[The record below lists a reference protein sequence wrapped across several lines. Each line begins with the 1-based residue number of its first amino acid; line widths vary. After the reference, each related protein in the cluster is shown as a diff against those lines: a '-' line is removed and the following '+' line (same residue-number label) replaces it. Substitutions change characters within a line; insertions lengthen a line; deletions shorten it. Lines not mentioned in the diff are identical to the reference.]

1 MSTSTE
7 KGGRE
12 RLWLVSAGGGLWTES
27 NFGTITNHA
36 LPKRLFVGRDRLD
49 ISDGH
54 PYPYR
59 QSGVFRARS
68 CSINFVPYDADI
80 RSGNAFVSNSY
91 RGQFIP
97 NVIGWTLEGYPY
109 DTFKMISQGAT
120 GYARFKPGKPIA
132 NIGQFLIELKD
143 IPRLPRVMSKLL
155 SRRGWYGIQHHMRE
169 LPRMYKRLGLF
180 REMGSEYLNVEFGW
194 KPFLRDLQGGVT
206 AAVGLHEAL
215 AQLARDNGRGVRRRG
230 RISTDTSISETEL
243 LGSGHPPVYPT
254 VPSSLFAGPWRQR
267 ELIQTGETYKF
278 AGKFRYWIPDV
289 GTPQWER
296 RATYALFGLNP
307 TPHLLWSVLPWTWL
321 IDWVSNTGDI
331 MSNLSENSAE
341 NLVAEYACVM
351 GTRYERRTRYIDFGL
366 PNGSRGSCSASVERV
381 SKARDVA
388 TPYGFGLTWEGFN
401 PKQLSILAA
410 LGLTRQRL

>member
-12 RLWLVSAGGGLWTES
+12 KLWLLSAGGGLWVES

-36 LPKRLFVGRDRLD
+36 LPKKLFVGQDRLD

-54 PYPYR
+54 PYPYH

-68 CSINFVPYDADI
+68 CSINFTPYDADI
-80 RSGNAFVSNSY
+80 RSGNAFVSNSF

-97 NVIGWTLEGYPY
+97 NVSGLTLTGWPY
-109 DTFKMISQGAT
+109 DTFKMITKGAT
-120 GYARFKPGKPIA
+120 GYALAKPGKPIA

-143 IPRLPRVMSKLL
+143 IPRLPRVMAKLL
-155 SRRGWYGIQHHMRE
+155 DRKGWYGIQHHMRE
-169 LPRMYKRLGLF
+169 LPRMYKKLGFF
-180 REMGSEYLNVEFGW
+180 RELGSEYLNVEFGW
-194 KPFLRDLQGGVT
+194 KPFLKDLQGGVT
-206 AAVGLHEAL
+206 AAVGLHKAL
-215 AQLARDNGRGVRRRG
+215 DQLAKDNGKSVRRRR
-230 RISTDTSISETEL
+230 RISSDTSISEEILT
-243 LGSGHPPVYPT
+243 GSGHPPVYPT
-254 VPSSLFAGPWRQR
+254 VPSTLFSGPWRQS
-267 ELIQTGETYKF
+267 ELIQTGETYWF
-278 AGKFRYWIPDV
+278 AGKFRYYIPDI
-289 GTPQWER
+289 GTDQWRR

-307 TPHLLWSVLPWTWL
+307 TPHLIWSVLPWTWL
-321 IDWVSNTGDI
+321 IDWVTNTGDV

-351 GTRYERRTRYIDFGL
+351 GTRYERRTRHIDFGL
-366 PNGSRGSCSASVERV
+366 PGGSRGSCSAIVERV